1 MNLCS
6 AFDATLSGLGKLLM
20 TDTQGWP
27 MGSAN
32 PGLIDGTPL
41 GF

>member
-20 TDTQGWP
+20 TVTQGSP
-27 MGSAN
+27 ALRAN